1 MKLNVQAPNFSPK
14 TDLLLFIEKRFE
26 KLQQFHDK
34 IVSTDVFLK
43 IQKTASKENKL
54 VELLVR
60 IPKKDIVIKK
70 AAKSFEEAIYECTQ
84 SAERQLKKMKQKERA
99 VFMQ

>member
-1 MKLNVQAPNFSPK
+1 MKLNVQTPNFSPK
-14 TDLLLFIEKRFE
+14 SELLSYIDKRFV

-34 IVSTDVFLK
+34 IVATDVFMK
-43 IQKTASKENKL
+43 VQKTASKENKL

-70 AAKSFEEAIYECTQ
+70 AAKSFEEAVYECMQ

-99 VFMQ
+99 ILLQ